1 MKQLLNNSPGKH
13 NVFYLEE
20 EDENYV
26 SSSVESSPNKQSQQP
41 KVWKCPKCSFFNDID
56 QAICSN
62 DANGGCCFNM
72 EFVENQQQIIFTHQE
87 KDIEIANSM
96 KVTNFDDKINGE
108 NLQND

>member
-56 QAICSN
+56 
-62 DANGGCCFNM
+62 
-72 EFVENQQQIIFTHQE
+72 
-87 KDIEIANSM
+87 
-96 KVTNFDDKINGE
+96 
-108 NLQND
+108 